1 MAYLLANVTNLL
13 VNAKLVYEHVSKPY
27 MDEIFHVPQAQQ
39 YCQGDY
45 LTWDPKLT
53 TPPGLYIISNIFE
66 YLAKSIGFHY
76 LCTVNALRAT
86 NILFSIG
93 LYFIFCS
100 FFKRNKLYALVLAW
114 FPVGHFYNFLYYT
127 DSGSTFFVLLSYLLL
142 TKKRYHLSGIVG
154 LISLTFRQTNVI
166 WVCLFMMLAII
177 DILSTRGL
185 VNPPSNSVHSWSK
198 KQNTHPHIYIYIYSF
213 FLIDLA
219 LSSIISLIHNT
230 FKHLFVVLPNII
242 TFLFT
247 ILAFAAFL
255 VWNDGI
261 VLGDKSNHV
270 AGLHFPQLFYFTS
283 FLSFFSFPWTLTQL
297 PQFILQLSIK
307 RVLYSLVFVFIAL
320 FFVYRYT
327 YEHPFL
333 LADNRHYSFYVWR
346 KIYKRHWIIRY
357 LLVPFYIISGQF
369 NLQRLGKNTFLFNLG
384 YLVALILTL
393 APSPL
398 LEFRYFI
405 IPFLFYM
412 IHTPPQ
418 SNQNT
423 WLALVFYVCLQI
435 ATMVLFIY
443 KPFTW
448 PNEPEEFQRFIW

>member
-1 MAYLLANVTNLL
+1 
-13 VNAKLVYEHVSKPY
+13 
-27 MDEIFHVPQAQQ
+27 
-39 YCQGDY
+39 
-45 LTWDPKLT
+45 
-53 TPPGLYIISNIFE
+53 
-66 YLAKSIGFHY
+66 
-76 LCTVNALRAT
+76 
-86 NILFSIG
+86 
-93 LYFIFCS
+93 
-100 FFKRNKLYALVLAW
+100 
-114 FPVGHFYNFLYYT
+114 
-127 DSGSTFFVLLSYLLL
+127 
-142 TKKRYHLSGIVG
+142 
-154 LISLTFRQTNVI
+154 
-166 WVCLFMMLAII
+166 MLAII

-185 VNPPSNSVHSWSK
+185 VNPPSNSVHSW
-198 KQNTHPHIYIYIYSF
+198 N
-213 FLIDLA
+213 LA
-219 LSSIISLIHNT
+219 LNSIISLIHNT
-230 FKHLFVVLPNII
+230 FKHLFVILPNII

-270 AGLHFPQLFYFTS
+270 AGLHFPQLFYFTG

-297 PQFILQLSIK
+297 PQFILQSSIK
-307 RVLYSLVFVFIAL
+307 R
-320 FFVYRYT
+320 

-346 KIYKRHWIIRY
+346 KIYKRHWAIRY

-418 SNQNT
+418 FNQNT